1 MCRARASIDHSPAL
15 ERPEIP
21 PSSSIVIPFARN
33 ADFVE
38 RGTTL
43 DQLQQ
48 RWTAPGARAA
58 LVGLGGV
65 G

>member
-1 MCRARASIDHSPAL
+1 
-15 ERPEIP
+15 
-21 PSSSIVIPFARN
+21 VIPFARDP
-33 ADFVE
+33 DFVE

-43 DQLQQ
+43 DQVD
-48 RWTAPGARAA
+48 RICAAPGARAA